1 VIGVVVS
8 YADALDLDPI
18 AQDEW
23 CSAYIG
29 EDSLPRVVR
38 RVEITT
44 DPVEAGLCASCERAL
59 DDDCDGPECAC
70 CAAEGL
76 L

>member
-1 VIGVVVS
+1 MIGELITR
-8 YADALDLDPI
+8 ADAEALDGA
-18 AQDEW
+18 AQDDW
-23 CSAYIG
+23 AYAACEG
-29 EDSLPRVVR
+29 DRVR
-38 RVEITT
+38 RIEITT